1 MILLCMILLYIV
13 SEWKIGLSQVD
24 LRAAPAATPE
34 TSVDRIRIASLVT
47 AGRLDSLGQS
57 KDFDF
62 SARSA

>member
-1 MILLCMILLYIV
+1 V
-13 SEWKIGLSQVD
+13 EIGLTLVD
-24 LRAAPAATPE
+24 LRAALAANPE
-34 TSVDRIRIASLVT
+34 TSVDRIRIAWLVT